1 MEISLK
7 SRFIENWKNKKF
19 RIVFIISL
27 VAIFLIITGT
37 ILALTLIKSPLETA
51 NSNTYTCDQYNIMNC
66 KSELIINDDG
76 TYILTKTT
84 VDKYTEI
91 TCEYHGLITGNIA
104 TSENVT
110 SIKVTEKCLGVVIK
124 ENTFNSQNDIE
135 LKYQVTN
142 AEPIVFYL
150 NEKGV
155 VSLHLIPAFM
165 IKNNLSDGDA
175 VVLNIGQMRYYGKDY
190 DTVVAIDTVGE
201 ELKDYFYDSK
211 FFVVYENGDF
221 EVFDCSEYNTIESV
235 SNFDINTAGLYDVSI
250 VFNSV
255 VYPERQIT
263 GNYKVRVV
271 TTEAGYYEGYSRI
284 STINLNINN
293 LSYRIAV
300 GTTIDEFI
308 QEATIGE
315 FYSTDAMTASMI
327 EGFDSSEEGIIYLK
341 ITYNDIVN
349 YRQLS
354 VYAPSPSI
362 ISLGI
367 VIEGVID
374 EEYNSYVVEKD
385 TVLDGITANLSIK
398 NYRDIADFYT
408 TAVIGTDLFITGLDT
423 SVCGAQMATIIY
435 GDFSFDS
442 LFIVFSNE
450 SSEYKLVDDV
460 DFSGSIN
467 IVEGEIT
474 INNAKLI
481 VSYFGTLEEDEILI
495 TSDKIHNFFIN
506 FKGTPDDYDDDS
518 LQSNDLMHPTIYFTI
533 SFENVDY
540 LFSFPYSH

>member
-19 RIVFIISL
+19 RIVFSISL

-66 KSELIINDDG
+66 KSELIINDDD

-110 SIKVTEKCLGVVIK
+110 SIKVTERCLGVVIK

-165 IKNNLSDGDA
+165 IKNILSDGDDI
-175 VVLNIGQMRYYGKDY
+175 VLNIGQMRYYGKDY
-190 DTVVAIDTVGE
+190 DTVVATDTAGE
-201 ELKDYFYDSK
+201 ELKDYFYDSI
-211 FFVVYENGDF
+211 FYVVYENGDF

-235 SNFDINTAGLYDVSI
+235 SNFDINTAGLYDVNI

-271 TTEAGYYEGYSRI
+271 ATEAGYYEGYSRI
-284 STINLNINN
+284 STVNLNINN

-315 FYSTDAMTASMI
+315 FYSTDGMTASMI

-354 VYAPSPSI
+354 VYTPSPSI

-408 TAVIGTDLFITGLDT
+408 TAVIGTDLIITGLDT
-423 SVCGAQMATIIY
+423 SVCGTQMATITY
-435 GDFSFDS
+435 GDFSFDT

-450 SSEYKLVDDV
+450 SSEYKLVDEI

-481 VSYFGTLEEDEILI
+481 ISYFGTSEEDEILI

-518 LQSNDLMHPTIYFTI
+518 LQSNDLMHPTIYFAI

-540 LFSFPYSH
+540 SFTFPYSH